1 MPAPG
6 QTLFQA
12 IQDWIQQE
20 PTVCAA
26 VLFGSSARQGAD
38 NHRSDQWS
46 DYDFQLV
53 VSAPEKITQVDW
65 NRLMPA
71 HNHRLHDLRT
81 ATGGVHKLTV
91 LFESGQIDLVIVPA
105 VKLRLARIGFGL
117 GLERIN
123 RQLNSALN
131 EINTCIRDGYKI
143 VKGEESWGKF
153 YAKVATQMKGVR
165 LSDGEAV
172 SLANRSLVDL
182 VWIRQKITRGELG
195 AAQHLLHH
203 SLAETNFRL
212 LRELR
217 LRRDE
222 PLPSF
227 GLGRHVE
234 HLLPPTE
241 LAWVRI
247 DARCDPV
254 ELARAAERSCDGM
267 IALMRLLV
275 PDWTAPI
282 LPGTNP
288 SRLQHF
294 K

>member
-1 MPAPG
+1 MAPPS

-12 IQDWIQQE
+12 IEEWIMQE
-20 PTVCAA
+20 PAVCAA

-38 NHRSDQWS
+38 IHRSDQWS
-46 DYDFQLV
+46 DFDIHLV
-53 VSAPEKITQVDW
+53 TSAPEKITQVDW

-71 HNHRLHDLRT
+71 HKYRLHDLRP

-91 LFESGQIDLVIVPA
+91 LFETGQIDLVIVP
-105 VKLRLARIGFGL
+105 VTKLRLARIGFGL

-123 RQLNSALN
+123 RQLKLALN
-131 EINTCIRDGYKI
+131 EINTCIRDGYQI
-143 VKGEESWGKF
+143 IKGGESWGKF

-165 LSDGEAV
+165 LSDREAV
-172 SLANRSLVDL
+172 ILANRSLVDL

-203 SLAETNFRL
+203 SLAETNYRL

-217 LRRDE
+217 LRRDQ

-234 HLLPPTE
+234 RLLPPTE

-254 ELARAAERSCDGM
+254 ELARAAEQSSDGM
-267 IALMRLLV
+267 KSLMRLLV
-275 PDWTAPI
+275 PNWTAPS
-282 LPGTNP
+282 LPGTNL
-288 SRLQHF
+288 SSLAGAE
-294 K
+294 